1 MNNRK
6 GLVDCVYVAASSR
19 DSRYTRISVGSIRYF
34 YPEIPI
40 RILASGC
47 VRRGLLEELRQYWG
61 VTLADIPAGD
71 YGWGF
76 VKLEP
81 LFGPRGERFLVL
93 DSDTVLTGPVLET
106 WMDSDAPFLVD
117 NEEQSESAKQQLYY
131 DWRKV
136 HEIDVTARPPQFVF
150 NSGQWRG
157 TAGILTRDDFA
168 PWVEWTFPRTL
179 RHPEYFMPGDQGVLN
194 YVLNQKVMLDG
205 LRVECRPIMRW
216 PGRESQGL
224 DAERVATK
232 VAEPLIVHWAG
243 LKKARLSQMNG
254 FGLLAFFEKIYYRRL
269 PGGTAR
275 RILASYLYTLSF
287 WLREIHLRM
296 RLRTL
301 LVIGAIRD
309 GKLRSAFFKYD

>member
-1 MNNRK
+1 MSDRK
-6 GLVDCVYVAASSR
+6 RLVDCVYVAASKL
-19 DSRYTRISVGSIRYF
+19 DSRYTRISVASIRYF

-40 RILASGC
+40 RILAGGC
-47 VRRGLLEELRQYWG
+47 MRRGLLKELRQYWG

-93 DSDTVLTGPVLET
+93 DADTVVTGPILDAWT
-106 WMDSDAPFLVD
+106 DSDAPFLVD
-117 NEEQSESAKQQLYY
+117 NQEQSESAKKELYY
-131 DWRKV
+131 DWCKV
-136 HEIDVTARPPQFVF
+136 REIDVTARSPLFVF

-157 TAGILTRDDFA
+157 TAGILRRDDFA
-168 PWVEWTFPRTL
+168 PWVEWTFPRRL
-179 RHPEYFMPGDQGVLN
+179 RHPKCFMPGDQGILN
-194 YVLNQKVMLDG
+194 YVLNQKAMLEG

-216 PGRESQGL
+216 PGHELQGL
-224 DAERVATK
+224 DAGRLSRKA
-232 VAEPLIVHWAG
+232 AEPLIVHWAG

-254 FGLLAFFEKIYYRRL
+254 FDLLVFFEKLYYHRL
-269 PGGTAR
+269 PGGSAR
-275 RILASYLYTLSF
+275 RIIAAHFYALMF
-287 WLREIHLRM
+287 WLREIQLRL

-309 GKLRSAFFKYD
+309 SKLAFFK